1 MKAMNSWIKD
11 FAEVERTHGK
21 ALDKLALLATT
32 TIVNKL
38 NDNDENETNTPGS
51 GSSGSGALPTTL
63 PSSYEG
69 IQPKVPSRNPHLPP
83 TSSGRADE
91 PRYYDEV

>member
-1 MKAMNSWIKD
+1 MNTWLKD
-11 FAEVERTHGK
+11 FAEVERTHSK

-38 NDNDENETNTPGS
+38 NESETDDAP
-51 GSSGSGALPTTL
+51 LPTTQA
-63 PSSYEG
+63 SSYDG
-69 IQPKVPSRNPHLPP
+69 ILPKVPSRNPHLLP

-91 PRYYDEV
+91 PRYYDDVCIK